1 MKLEELDNIMGN
13 NFNILL
19 ATDYSDAIMNAE
31 RYAFQLAKYT
41 KSHIRIIHVF
51 KFKPPL
57 GMIDGS
63 DYRSGEYYPLEEE
76 INKLEQHVL
85 LILAS
90 LQINSYELKYE
101 CVVREGNIREEIMSE
116 AVESGSDLIIAG
128 THGVGLLQK
137 IMLGTHTWD
146 IIKNSSIPV
155 LAIPEDALFTG
166 IKHVAYVSEF
176 RDEEINA
183 IYFLNEFVNAME
195 AQLSVLHITNYSKSR
210 EFEKFMFDKFR
221 KELNNKIKQTPVNI
235 SMLRH
240 EDKVTGL
247 NIFCMINKISW
258 LAMSSAKP
266 NWVEKLI
273 YPSGSDIRKM
283 SFNTHVP
290 LFIIP
295 DIYDP
300 IANPELLLKT
310 I

>member
-1 MKLEELDNIMGN
+1 MGN
-13 NFNILL
+13 KFNILL

-31 RYAFQLAKYT
+31 RYAFQFAKYT
-41 KSHIRIIHVF
+41 KSHLRIIHVF
-51 KFKPPL
+51 KFKPLL
-57 GMIDGS
+57 GIIEES
-63 DYRSGEYYPLEEE
+63 DYGAGEYYPLEEE

-90 LQINSYELKYE
+90 LQINTYDVKYE

-146 IIKNSSIPV
+146 IIKNSAVPV

-166 IKHVAYVSEF
+166 IRHVAYVAEF
-176 RDEEINA
+176 REEEINA
-183 IYFLNEFVNAME
+183 IYFLNEFANAMQ
-195 AQLSVLHITNYSKSR
+195 AQLTVLHITNYSKSR

-221 KELNNKIKQTPVNI
+221 KELNNKIKQPPVKI
-235 SMLRH
+235 FMLRH

-258 LAMSSAKP
+258 LAMSNGKS
-266 NWVEKLI
+266 NWVEKII
-273 YPSGSDIRKM
+273 YPDGSGIRKM
-283 SFNTHVP
+283 TFNTHVP

-300 IANPELLLKT
+300 IANPDLLLKT